1 MPSPGWRGYEKCA
14 YDSVADAV
22 SHMKS
27 IGIEKAVF
35 NTWQGVFCETA
46 DDVREANDRA
56 LELFREFNGYLYPGA
71 VIHPMYPEVSIE
83 CLKRFRDE
91 GILWVGELVF
101 YRCGIHYNKPSWL
114 KLFEYCASNGHAVQ
128 LHNHESII
136 DVADRFPETRVICS
150 HINLPLLEPLAQRN
164 NVWIDMSGRCGGFE
178 KGALERALEL
188 FGADRVLFGSDFTV
202 YEPEAFI
209 ARLEEAVDS
218 EVDREKISSLNI
230 QRLLRKT
237 GSRPIL

>member
-1 MPSPGWRGYEKCA
+1 
-14 YDSVADAV
+14 
-22 SHMKS
+22 
-27 IGIEKAVF
+27 
-35 NTWQGVFCETA
+35 
-46 DDVREANDRA
+46 
-56 LELFREFNGYLYPGA
+56 
-71 VIHPMYPEVSIE
+71 
-83 CLKRFRDE
+83 
-91 GILWVGELVF
+91 
-101 YRCGIHYNKPSWL
+101 
-114 KLFEYCASNGHAVQ
+114 
-128 LHNHESII
+128 
-136 DVADRFPETRVICS
+136 
-150 HINLPLLEPLAQRN
+150 
-164 NVWIDMSGRCGGFE
+164 MSGRCGGFE